1 MNDGDGAEP
10 GRPTRLGPRLAR
22 TLLRLVGIVLIALA
36 ASWLVSTS
44 MTLATRLPDAAHGP
58 MQTTILLTALLVYAL
73 LIATPFVPGIEI
85 GLALLVLRGASIA
98 PAVYSATV
106 AGLILAYFIG
116 RLVPEASLERTFRDL
131 KLTRAANLIGR
142 YRAMPIENRQAT
154 LQSNLPKWLA
164 LPAVRY
170 RYLTLGLLINLPG
183 NAIFGGG
190 GGLMLAAGLSR
201 LFAPTKTIVTLLIAV
216 LPLPIGFWFFGSAI
230 LTGLA

>member
-44 MTLATRLPDAAHGP
+44 MTLATRLPDTAQGP

-142 YRAMPIENRQAT
+142 YRAKPIENRQAT